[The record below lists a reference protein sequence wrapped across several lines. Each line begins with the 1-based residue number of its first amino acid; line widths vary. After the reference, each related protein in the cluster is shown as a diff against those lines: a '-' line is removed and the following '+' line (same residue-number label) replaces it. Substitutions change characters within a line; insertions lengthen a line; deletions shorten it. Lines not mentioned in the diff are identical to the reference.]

1 MRLSWHGLLRPQG
14 ADACR
19 VAGCTMVSCCIEIE
33 GSAYSVA
40 MTEAGIMAARDR
52 CGTAPRLPGFVTE
65 MAPQRPAPESLEFEA
80 RWTSDWSSRP

>member
-1 MRLSWHGLLRPQG
+1 
-14 ADACR
+14 
-19 VAGCTMVSCCIEIE
+19 
-33 GSAYSVA
+33 